1 MSTDPD
7 QPNLSLELPLAD
19 ASPRPPI
26 QVIPLE
32 YAPVDPNRP
41 RVPLYCQFLAGFF
54 FPVVYVIPAGGLAA
68 CMPGDWGLLA
78 GWAAFIAFI
87 PLVALIRTKTRWTAF
102 LPGVL
107 AMIFGLPLLAAGV
120 CAIIAARGGFRF

>member
-1 MSTDPD
+1 MNIDPND
-7 QPNLSLELPLAD
+7 ANLSPELPVAH

-32 YAPVDPNRP
+32 YAPVDPNRS
-41 RVPLYCQFLAGFF
+41 RVPLYRQFLAGFF
-54 FPVVYVIPAGGLAA
+54 FPIAYGFPVGGLAA
-68 CMPGDWGLLA
+68 CMPGDWGLLV

-107 AMIFGLPLLAAGV
+107 AMVFGLPLLAAGV
-120 CAIIAARGGFRF
+120 CAIIAASGGLRF